1 MIDLLLLSAADPVPK
16 EEDVVA
22 GWTAFAL
29 FGIGI
34 LAVVVLGFSL
44 VKRLKNV
51 DAAAA
56 AGKYDPSTPK
66 PQRGRPAR
74 GLAAV
79 REQRA
84 AEAAAAEAGDPGD
97 PREPN

>member
-1 MIDLLLLSAADPVPK
+1 MTVMDVLLAATDPMPK

-22 GWTAFAL
+22 GWTAFGL
-29 FGIGI
+29 FGLGI

-66 PQRGRPAR
+66 PARGRPAR
-74 GLAAV
+74 GLAAA

-84 AEAAAAEAGDPGD
+84 AAAGEADDRP
-97 PREPN
+97 